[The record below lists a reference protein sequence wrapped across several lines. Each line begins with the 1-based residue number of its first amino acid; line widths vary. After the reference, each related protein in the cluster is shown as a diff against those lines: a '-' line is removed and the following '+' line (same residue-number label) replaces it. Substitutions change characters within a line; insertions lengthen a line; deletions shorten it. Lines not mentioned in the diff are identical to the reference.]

1 MVICTYTNVKA
12 FLTGVFTLFL
22 VCGTSALYAS
32 TYNYPTSELAISSE
46 KDAEKIITNVKVFY
60 NPIAEQVAVAFKLT
74 KSGNVSIK
82 VMDALGNE
90 MLTLHNG
97 NLEEGMQSL
106 SFDTAGKLTTGFY
119 FVRVSSGSE
128 TIIKRISI
136 R

>member
-1 MVICTYTNVKA
+1 MVICAYTNVKA
-12 FLTGVFTLFL
+12 FITGVFTLLL

-32 TYNYPTSELAISSE
+32 AHNNPVSTFDISEP
-46 KDAEKIITNVKVFY
+46 KNAEKIITNVKVFY

-74 KSGNVSIK
+74 KSGNVNIK

-90 MLTLHNG
+90 MLTLHNAD
-97 NLEEGMQSL
+97 LEEGMQSL
-106 SFDTAGKLTTGFY
+106 SFETEGKLTTGFY